1 MSRSPYEALARL
13 SQAPLARGVRGI
25 EVERRNSAM
34 DEMMGSNRPTN
45 AMTLL
50 AGVGIGAALMYILD
64 PARGKRRRAL
74 ARDKARSAINTAVRE
89 LKERGEDLRNRARGA
104 AAELRN
110 AGDDHPSDEQLVAR
124 VRSELGHSVEHA
136 RAIEVTAEQGRVTL
150 RGPVLSSELSEV
162 LATARKVRGV
172 EAVENQ
178 LEVHST
184 PGTVSALQ

>member
-13 SQAPLARGVRGI
+13 SQARLARGVRGI

-74 ARDKARSAINTAVRE
+74 ARDKARSAINTAERE

-178 LEVHST
+178 LEVHSR
-184 PGTVSALQ
+184 PGSVTALQ

>member
-1 MSRSPYEALARL
+1 
-13 SQAPLARGVRGI
+13 
-25 EVERRNSAM
+25 M

-74 ARDKARSAINTAVRE
+74 ARDKARSAINTAERE

-178 LEVHST
+178 LEVHSR
-184 PGTVSALQ
+184 PGSVTALQ